1 MILSISASTFLKDID
16 LVVAAAGKVVYYL
29 GGHNVTESE
38 RSRLINRLADLIEM
52 DAQELAEL
60 ELLDT

>member
-29 GGHNVTESE
+29 GGHNVTEFE

-52 DAQELAEL
+52 DAQELAKL